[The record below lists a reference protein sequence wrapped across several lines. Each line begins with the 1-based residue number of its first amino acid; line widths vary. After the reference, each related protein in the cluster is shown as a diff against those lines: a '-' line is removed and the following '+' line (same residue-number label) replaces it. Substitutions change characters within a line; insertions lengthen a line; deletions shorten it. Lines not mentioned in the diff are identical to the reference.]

1 MQILFAGGGGE
12 FGLSFENKPINWLE
26 AVYALKCGNNYVRI
40 HILSMNSG
48 IKISTGIA
56 GQYNSRLVS

>member
-40 HILSMNSG
+40 HIL
-48 IKISTGIA
+48 
-56 GQYNSRLVS
+56 